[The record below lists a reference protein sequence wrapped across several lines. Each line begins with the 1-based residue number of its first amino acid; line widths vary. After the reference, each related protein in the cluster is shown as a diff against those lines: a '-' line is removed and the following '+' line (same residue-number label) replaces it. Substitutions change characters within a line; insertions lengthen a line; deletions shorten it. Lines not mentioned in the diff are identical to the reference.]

1 MQKSGNV
8 GRIVHALDH
17 LRQGRRGRDHRIGA
31 VLLQLLAQQP
41 VLCHGEL
48 VSLGQLDFVVIA
60 VEEPPAHG
68 SCSSV
73 SREAWTGK
81 PVHGLLIAACN
92 SSKDLSK
99 RLLPRHIVCEHGENK
114 LRSGLPSVS
123 NLPAHKKTVH
133 EHSGAADA
141 ANPPSTKKTVYET
154 SAGGV
159 VLRHIRGEWQVAII
173 EPNIINA
180 DTITRRAKARPEG
193 TVFALPKGGVDEGE
207 TPEQSADRE
216 VFEET
221 GVRGLRLFRLT
232 TIRYL
237 YVRSWGGREHVSKAV
252 SFYLFL
258 YASGTPGQIRPDMR
272 DEVRKAFW
280 FPLDKAHR
288 KLTYR
293 GEREVLKMAQKI
305 VREHPERL
313 TPPLRLPPSTGPEAR
328 VPRRSSAAHRSAGTG
343 SRATRD
349 SRHQA
354 GRNPAKQHGPSQQ
367 RGAPAARGRSAQATR
382 PRTRPGDGRPT
393 APPAA
398 ITRNHEPGT
407 CAADRICLPRP
418 QKYISNICNS
428 LATIALD

>member
-1 MQKSGNV
+1 
-8 GRIVHALDH
+8 
-17 LRQGRRGRDHRIGA
+17 
-31 VLLQLLAQQP
+31 
-41 VLCHGEL
+41 
-48 VSLGQLDFVVIA
+48 
-60 VEEPPAHG
+60 
-68 SCSSV
+68 
-73 SREAWTGK
+73 
-81 PVHGLLIAACN
+81 
-92 SSKDLSK
+92 
-99 RLLPRHIVCEHGENK
+99 
-114 LRSGLPSVS
+114 VS
-123 NLPAHKKTVH
+123 NTSAPKKTAH
-133 EHSGAADA
+133 ELSSPADA
-141 ANPPSTKKTVYET
+141 ANASAKKTVYET

-159 VLRHIRGEWQVAII
+159 VLRHIRGAWQVAII

-221 GVRGLRLFRLT
+221 GVHGLRLFRLT

-258 YASGTPGQIRPDMR
+258 YASGRLGQIHPDMR

-313 TPPLRLPPSTGPEAR
+313 TPPASPQVASGPA
-328 VPRRSSAAHRSAGTG
+328 VPRPAAQQRPTVTPRGNNPKSRSS
-343 SRATRD
+343 
-349 SRHQA
+349 Q
-354 GRNPAKQHGPSQQ
+354 QQ
-367 RGAPAARGRSAQATR
+367 RGNQQRRGESNAERTPRDNSR
-382 PRTRPGDGRPT
+382 PLNRPN
-393 APPAA
+393 PPGSY
-398 ITRNHEPGT
+398 HKG
-407 CAADRICLPRP
+407 
-418 QKYISNICNS
+418 
-428 LATIALD
+428 

>member
-1 MQKSGNV
+1 MHESSG
-8 GRIVHALDH
+8 
-17 LRQGRRGRDHRIGA
+17 
-31 VLLQLLAQQP
+31 
-41 VLCHGEL
+41 
-48 VSLGQLDFVVIA
+48 S
-60 VEEPPAHG
+60 
-68 SCSSV
+68 
-73 SREAWTGK
+73 
-81 PVHGLLIAACN
+81 
-92 SSKDLSK
+92 
-99 RLLPRHIVCEHGENK
+99 
-114 LRSGLPSVS
+114 
-123 NLPAHKKTVH
+123 
-133 EHSGAADA
+133 ADA
-141 ANPPSTKKTVYET
+141 AKSPASKKMVYET

-180 DTITRRAKARPEG
+180 DTTNRRTKARPQG

-258 YASGTPGQIRPDMR
+258 YASGRLGQIRPDMR

-288 KLTYR
+288 KLTYP

-313 TPPLRLPPSTGPEAR
+313 TPPVPLP
-328 VPRRSSAAHRSAGTG
+328 SAAGPNAPRPVAQQRGTWPP
-343 SRATRD
+343 
-349 SRHQA
+349 
-354 GRNPAKQHGPSQQ
+354 RNNPSQQ
-367 RGAPAARGRSAQATR
+367 RGSAQRGVEARKGSGRIAPITAS
-382 PRTRPGDGRPT
+382 PGGNSARDSWQK
-393 APPAA
+393 
-398 ITRNHEPGT
+398 EP
-407 CAADRICLPRP
+407 
-418 QKYISNICNS
+418 
-428 LATIALD
+428 

>member
-1 MQKSGNV
+1 M
-8 GRIVHALDH
+8 
-17 LRQGRRGRDHRIGA
+17 
-31 VLLQLLAQQP
+31 
-41 VLCHGEL
+41 
-48 VSLGQLDFVVIA
+48 
-60 VEEPPAHG
+60 
-68 SCSSV
+68 
-73 SREAWTGK
+73 
-81 PVHGLLIAACN
+81 
-92 SSKDLSK
+92 
-99 RLLPRHIVCEHGENK
+99 
-114 LRSGLPSVS
+114 S
-123 NLPAHKKTVH
+123 NLSAPKKTVH
-133 EHSGAADA
+133 DPGPAEQESA
-141 ANPPSTKKTVYET
+141 SKTVYET

-159 VLRHIRGEWQVAII
+159 VLRHIRGAWQVAII

-258 YASGTPGQIRPDMR
+258 YASGRLGQIRPDMR

-293 GEREVLKMAQKI
+293 GEREVLKLAQKI

-313 TPPLRLPPSTGPEAR
+313 TPPASIQ
-328 VPRRSSAAHRSAGTG
+328 AAAEGQRPTA
-343 SRATRD
+343 
-349 SRHQA
+349 
-354 GRNPAKQHGPSQQ
+354 QQ
-367 RGAPAARGRSAQATR
+367 RGSLPQRTDSPQRYPGAQRGQSQPRGSGQRNGNSQRNQVRTSPGGVQTSSTLPKGELRSGSDRTADSGNARSGRQPSDGYHK
-382 PRTRPGDGRPT
+382 RT
-393 APPAA
+393 
-398 ITRNHEPGT
+398 
-407 CAADRICLPRP
+407 
-418 QKYISNICNS
+418 
-428 LATIALD
+428 

>member
-1 MQKSGNV
+1 MS
-8 GRIVHALDH
+8 
-17 LRQGRRGRDHRIGA
+17 
-31 VLLQLLAQQP
+31 
-41 VLCHGEL
+41 
-48 VSLGQLDFVVIA
+48 
-60 VEEPPAHG
+60 
-68 SCSSV
+68 
-73 SREAWTGK
+73 
-81 PVHGLLIAACN
+81 N
-92 SSKDLSK
+92 SSAPRKTGQELSG
-99 RLLPRHIVCEHGENK
+99 V
-114 LRSGLPSVS
+114 
-123 NLPAHKKTVH
+123 
-133 EHSGAADA
+133 ADA
-141 ANPPSTKKTVYET
+141 AKSPSAKKTVYET

-159 VLRHIRGEWQVAII
+159 VLRHIRGAWQVAII

-258 YASGTPGQIRPDMR
+258 YASGRLGQIRPDMR

-313 TPPLRLPPSTGPEAR
+313 TPPAPVPSVSDPNTPRPVAQQRGTLQQRGVSQQRTLPAQRNASQRPSQRPSQ
-328 VPRRSSAAHRSAGTG
+328 PRGV
-343 SRATRD
+343 
-349 SRHQA
+349 
-354 GRNPAKQHGPSQQ
+354 PSQQ
-367 RGAPAARGRSAQATR
+367 RGPSQRGPEARTGSERAATPDATR
-382 PRTRPGDGRPT
+382 GGNRSSRPVRSK
-393 APPAA
+393 
-398 ITRNHEPGT
+398 E
-407 CAADRICLPRP
+407 
-418 QKYISNICNS
+418 S
-428 LATIALD
+428 

>member
-1 MQKSGNV
+1 
-8 GRIVHALDH
+8 
-17 LRQGRRGRDHRIGA
+17 
-31 VLLQLLAQQP
+31 
-41 VLCHGEL
+41 
-48 VSLGQLDFVVIA
+48 
-60 VEEPPAHG
+60 
-68 SCSSV
+68 
-73 SREAWTGK
+73 
-81 PVHGLLIAACN
+81 
-92 SSKDLSK
+92 
-99 RLLPRHIVCEHGENK
+99 
-114 LRSGLPSVS
+114 VS
-123 NLPAHKKTVH
+123 NLSAPKKTVH
-133 EHSGAADA
+133 EPGPASQQS
-141 ANPPSTKKTVYET
+141 ANKTVYET

-159 VLRHIRGEWQVAII
+159 VLRHIRGTWQVAII

-258 YASGTPGQIRPDMR
+258 YASGRLGQISPDMR

-313 TPPLRLPPSTGPEAR
+313 TPPASIQAAVATGQRPMA
-328 VPRRSSAAHRSAGTG
+328 
-343 SRATRD
+343 
-349 SRHQA
+349 
-354 GRNPAKQHGPSQQ
+354 QQ
-367 RGAPAARGRSAQATR
+367 RGTLPPRGDSQRDSQPRNPGLQRGQSQPRNGGQRYGQGSPQRNPVRNPQGSSQANLQAHSSRTKGEVCSGSDRASDPGGSRSGGQQ
-382 PRTRPGDGRPT
+382 GDGYRKRT
-393 APPAA
+393 
-398 ITRNHEPGT
+398 
-407 CAADRICLPRP
+407 
-418 QKYISNICNS
+418 
-428 LATIALD
+428 